1 MLCVSSGLSTA
12 DGDAG
17 KDMMEDLVS
26 LEEIQ
31 MRANA
36 IPSSPSP
43 SSRFQERP
51 RASRSRS
58 SESSVRGRGEAAVG
72 RCFDCLL
79 FTGRTGLALQPF
91 TINEP

>member
-51 RASRSRS
+51 RAS
-58 SESSVRGRGEAAVG
+58 SEVGVAKVACAGAARRRVG
-72 RCFDCLL
+72 GALIVYCLL
-79 FTGRTGLALQPF
+79 VELG
-91 TINEP
+91 